1 MGNSHAATNS
11 HMEGV
16 RGNSVLTCFTLPLV
30 LLLLLLHSAAAT
42 SHT

>member
-11 HMEGV
+11 HLEGV
-16 RGNSVLTCFTLPLV
+16 GGNSVLTCFTLPLV
-30 LLLLLLHSAAAT
+30 LLLLLPSAAAA